1 VLEREP
7 LFDPRV
13 LVLYFAL
20 LLVRDNHAFFA
31 TLRLLELSRER
42 EELASEAHFS
52 AQFFGPVRE
61 IEVFWHKFVGV
72 KFQKQF
78 ERDAN
83 LIWSILLA
91 SGPHPDLLLELQRQ
105 LEWLE

>member
-1 VLEREP
+1 
-7 LFDPRV
+7 
-13 LVLYFAL
+13 
-20 LLVRDNHAFFA
+20 VRNNHAFFA

-42 EELASEAHFS
+42 EELAGEAHFW
-52 AQFFGPVRE
+52 AQFFGPVGE

-72 KFQKQF
+72 KFQKLF
-78 ERDAN
+78 ERDEN

-91 SGPHPDLLLELQRQ
+91 SRPYPDLLLELRRQ

>member
-1 VLEREP
+1 MRN
-7 LFDPRV
+7 
-13 LVLYFAL
+13 
-20 LLVRDNHAFFA
+20 NHAFFA

-42 EELASEAHFS
+42 EELAGEAHFW
-52 AQFFGPVRE
+52 AQFFGPVGE

-72 KFQKQF
+72 KFQKLF
-78 ERDAN
+78 ERDEN

-91 SGPHPDLLLELQRQ
+91 SRPHPDLLLELRRQ